1 MSKVVVFYPV
11 GRESQFEDWA
21 AHTERKPAAFQKVF
35 SFDVDDGA
43 FLPAD
48 ADNPLA
54 ACEVAFAVLNSY
66 ADEMHC
72 PQQYADD
79 VAAFRALE
87 QRSLSVGD
95 VVFVGEQF
103 YVCALFGFEP
113 VAASDVNVVNL

>member
-11 GRESQFEDWA
+11 GRESQFENWG
-21 AHTERKPAAFQKVF
+21 AHPERKPAAFQKVF
-35 SFDVDDGA
+35 SFDVD
-43 FLPAD
+43 AD
-48 ADNPLA
+48 DPLA
-54 ACEVAFAVLNSY
+54 VCEVAFAVLNSY

-72 PQQYADD
+72 SQQYVDD

-103 YVCALFGFEP
+103 YVCASFGFEP